1 MTDTISEHADQSL
14 EQGEALVQLEDV
26 GKRYGA
32 IRALKGINLTVRA
45 GEVTCVL
52 GDNGAGKSTLIK
64 IISGLHPHN
73 EGVLKVD
80 GSEVHFGS
88 PRAALDHGI
97 ATVYQDLAVVGL
109 MEVWRNFFLGS
120 ELTTQRHSVLRPEGQ
135 GDEAHR
141 RRGAAQDG
149 HRGQEHRPAHR

>member
-1 MTDTISEHADQSL
+1 MTDTISEHADQTL
-14 EQGEALVQLEDV
+14 QQGEALVELDDV

-73 EGVLKVD
+73 EGTLKVD
-80 GSEVHFGS
+80 GNEVHFGS

-120 ELTTQRHSVLRPEGQ
+120 EMTASRIPLLRPEGQ